1 MAHAHIQIVELGKM
15 LVHYKMLREL
25 GQMRRTQMSRIDSME
40 MYLRDNEAKLVKDK
54 DKAPRSNLKITS
66 PPSCRRFGPRKGR

>member
-1 MAHAHIQIVELGKM
+1 MDHTHIQIVELGKM

-40 MYLRDNEAKLVKDK
+40 SYLKDNAATLVKGK
-54 DKAPRSNLKITS
+54 TPSVTMKAASRSSCPRLV
-66 PPSCRRFGPRKGR
+66 RQKGR